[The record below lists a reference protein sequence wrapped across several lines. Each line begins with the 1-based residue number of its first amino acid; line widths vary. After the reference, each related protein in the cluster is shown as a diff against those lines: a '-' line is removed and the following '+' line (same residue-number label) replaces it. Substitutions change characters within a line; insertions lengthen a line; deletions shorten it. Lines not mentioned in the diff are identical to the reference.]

1 MTNETL
7 GRDRNEEEL
16 FIDTVSDEALEIAAG
31 TAKEQANFTL
41 GACSG
46 LSVCPG

>member
-1 MTNETL
+1 MTTKTIL
-7 GRDRNEEEL
+7 DRKEEVL
-16 FIDTVSDEALEIAAG
+16 FINLVSDEALEIAAG
-31 TAKEQANFTL
+31 SAKEKANFTL

>member
-1 MTNETL
+1 MTSKIL
-7 GRDRNEEEL
+7 GLDRNEEEL